1 MPRTASLAL
10 ADIVEAI
17 DGIAI
22 ALQGRS
28 FEEFQAD
35 WLLRHGVQRGIE
47 IISEA
52 SRHIP
57 EDLKARRP
65 EIPWTEVAGI
75 GSILRHAYH
84 RVSDQVIWNTATHA
98 LAPLRVAVIAL
109 LADLQA

>member
-1 MPRTASLAL
+1 MPRTASLAI

-17 DGIAI
+17 DGIRN

-57 EDLKARRP
+57 EDMKAQRP
-65 EIPWTEVAGI
+65 EIPWAEVAGI

-98 LAPLRVAVIAL
+98 LTPLRAAVVAL
-109 LADLQA
+109 LADLEA

>member
-1 MPRTASLAL
+1 M
-10 ADIVEAI
+10 EAI
-17 DGIAI
+17 DGIGI

-35 WLLRHGVQRGIE
+35 WLLRHGVQRE

-57 EDLKARRP
+57 ENLKARRP
-65 EIPWTEVAGI
+65 EIPWTEIAGI

-84 RVSDQVIWNTATHA
+84 RVSDRVIWNTATHA
-98 LAPLRVAVIAL
+98 LAPLRAAVIAL

>member
-1 MPRTASLAL
+1 
-10 ADIVEAI
+10 VEAI
-17 DGIAI
+17 DGIGI

-35 WLLRHGVQRGIE
+35 WLLRHGVQRE
-47 IISEA
+47 TISEA